1 MIEFLYLKTFVQ
13 VLKSGSY
20 SRAAIDLDYAQSSVT
35 NHIQK
40 LEELYGGVRLFERK
54 GKQMKATSSGE
65 LLYDYAVKILS
76 LYQDSHSAI
85 GDQEIKTLTI
95 GSIETVALY
104 FLPEI
109 LDKFKKLYPDVH
121 IRIIPSNERNIIQ
134 MIKEKEIDFG
144 LILDFPYY
152 IPEVENLLLEKQP
165 MGIVVPHDHKF
176 ANRRE
181 LEIKDL
187 TDESFILTE
196 KGCTYRAFLLEKLN
210 GESISHDISMELSS
224 VETIKKAIKNHWGI
238 GFLPLFAVEENDQF
252 LKTVPLNDTALNF
265 HRQLLYRKEK
275 KQLNV
280 FNSFIDICLNSTISK

>member
-1 MIEFLYLKTFVQ
+1 M
-13 VLKSGSY
+13 
-20 SRAAIDLDYAQSSVT
+20 T

>member
-1 MIEFLYLKTFVQ
+1 MEFLYLKTFVQ